1 MNGTAN
7 TPVNSVSVWT
17 TCVLPPAC
25 SAQSVLSPNPNRV
38 NLIERIW
45 LQCFLLCATLSMFQL
60 NSPIF
65 PLVVR
70 GIHLINRFLKSD
82 WFEALLSVGFHI
94 TKHHWIPYSIC
105 KSHFKILTINI
116 FEICKGACAISS
128 VFCTFVWQW
137 VQFAVDV
144 THTFSS
150 KYWSE
155 TAGPDDWHCVW
166 VSVTPLPGRCD
177 WHVSGNIRKGR
188 IALSTCARH
197 CGITMMLVSLACKV
211 LCSFWWEHFPGIQRK
226 SQ

>member
-1 MNGTAN
+1 MHQCAQMCEWHTKYSCEFSECVDNLCPASCLLC
-7 TPVNSVSVWT
+7 SVST
-17 TCVLPPAC
+17 FPKP
-25 SAQSVLSPNPNRV
+25 

-150 KYWSE
+150 K
-155 TAGPDDWHCVW
+155 
-166 VSVTPLPGRCD
+166 
-177 WHVSGNIRKGR
+177 
-188 IALSTCARH
+188 
-197 CGITMMLVSLACKV
+197 
-211 LCSFWWEHFPGIQRK
+211 
-226 SQ
+226 

>member
-1 MNGTAN
+1 MCTDVWMAQQILLWIQWVCGQ
-7 TPVNSVSVWT
+7 PVSCLLLALLSKSD
-17 TCVLPPAC
+17 L
-25 SAQSVLSPNPNRV
+25 AQSVLSPNPNRV

-150 KYWSE
+150 K
-155 TAGPDDWHCVW
+155 
-166 VSVTPLPGRCD
+166 
-177 WHVSGNIRKGR
+177 
-188 IALSTCARH
+188 
-197 CGITMMLVSLACKV
+197 
-211 LCSFWWEHFPGIQRK
+211 
-226 SQ
+226 